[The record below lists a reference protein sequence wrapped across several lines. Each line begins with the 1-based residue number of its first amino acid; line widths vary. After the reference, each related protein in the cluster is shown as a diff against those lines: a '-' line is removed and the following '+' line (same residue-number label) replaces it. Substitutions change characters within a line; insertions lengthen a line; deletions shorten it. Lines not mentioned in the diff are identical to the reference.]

1 MNCRKSDR
9 AKSDRV
15 HPDGLSGKID
25 MQRETSVITSKW
37 HGDRQVQSLLLT
49 ALALLSLTSGCARK
63 PWGNPIADARYP
75 ATIEMLEEMRRDEA
89 LRSNCIDADV
99 NIFLTSTVKNR
110 AVSGYVQLMQPSS
123 VKFVTANPLG
133 QPLVAFVS
141 DGHTVQFVN
150 TIDGYYTDGSLPSFA
165 KAFDIP
171 KVAYTSDWGT
181 WLTARLPR
189 ATTVTEIREDEEN
202 RGIWI
207 GVADQAMK
215 HEPGSTGPAR
225 EHVLIDPEKK
235 IVLERA
241 FTDTNGSIDA
251 RVSYANLLSETA
263 DAAPRQPGK
272 ITISGL
278 DYSGKLVLEFSALQ
292 AIENCRISS
301 FQLKRPPGYYYQPLP
316 DNPM

>member
-1 MNCRKSDR
+1 MNCRKR
-9 AKSDRV
+9 KSKRC
-15 HPDGLSGKID
+15 
-25 MQRETSVITSKW
+25 
-37 HGDRQVQSLLLT
+37 GDRLSQSLLLT
-49 ALALLSLTSGCARK
+49 VLALISLSAGCARK
-63 PWGNPIADARYP
+63 PWGEPIAGSRYS
-75 ATIEMLEEMRRDEA
+75 ATIEMLEEMRKDEA
-89 LRSNCIDADV
+89 LRSSCIDADV

-123 VKFVTANPLG
+123 VKFVTSNPLG

-150 TIDGYYTDGSLPSFA
+150 TIDGYFTDGTLPSFA

-189 ATTVTEIREDEEN
+189 ANTVTEIREDEEN

-207 GVADQAMK
+207 GVADQDVKNEA
-215 HEPGSTGPAR
+215 ETSGLAR
-225 EHVLIDPEKK
+225 EHVLIDPKNR

-241 FTDTNGSIDA
+241 FTNTNGSIDA
-251 RVSYANLLSETA
+251 RVSYTNLLPETQ
-263 DAAPRQPGK
+263 DATPLQPGK

-278 DYSGKLVLEFSALQ
+278 DYSGKLVLELSALQ
-292 AIENCRISS
+292 AIEGCRKSN

-316 DNPM
+316 AKEM